1 MAAVTICSDFG
12 ADLLL
17 FAQIEVAVSENDN
30 MSIIKASKITIWISK
45 AANNKRYLFLE
56 YLGLFLLANVKSL
69 KMSNNKIEIQIVATT
84 ITIFFALY
92 VYSKIHKAHQ

>member
-1 MAAVTICSDFG
+1 M
-12 ADLLL
+12 L

-45 AANNKRYLFLE
+45 AAHNKRYLFLE

-69 KMSNNKIEIQIVATT
+69 KTSNNKIEIQIVATM

-92 VYSKIHKAHQ
+92 VYSKIYKAHQ

>member
-1 MAAVTICSDFG
+1 M
-12 ADLLL
+12 
-17 FAQIEVAVSENDN
+17 AVSENDN
-30 MSIIKASKITIWISK
+30 MSTIKASKITIWMNND
-45 AANNKRYLFLE
+45 AHNKRYFFLE